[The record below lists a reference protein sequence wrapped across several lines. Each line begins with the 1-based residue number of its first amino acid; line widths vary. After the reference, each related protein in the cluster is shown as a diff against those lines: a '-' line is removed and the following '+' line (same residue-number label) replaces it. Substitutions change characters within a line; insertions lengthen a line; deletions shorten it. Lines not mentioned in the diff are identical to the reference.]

1 MPAKKK
7 VNFEVNVLNATQFKK
22 GNAYIINLSDKWLDR
37 MTQTNGKRKLS
48 QMEIKT
54 RMALAKKTG
63 QQIVDYL
70 DGHDISAMVLAGDII
85 AACNVPEEDRQI
97 VFGED

>member
-37 MTQTNGKRKLS
+37 MTQTNGKRNEDVACS
-48 QMEIKT
+48 RQMF
-54 RMALAKKTG
+54 
-63 QQIVDYL
+63 D
-70 DGHDISAMVLAGDII
+70 
-85 AACNVPEEDRQI
+85 
-97 VFGED
+97 